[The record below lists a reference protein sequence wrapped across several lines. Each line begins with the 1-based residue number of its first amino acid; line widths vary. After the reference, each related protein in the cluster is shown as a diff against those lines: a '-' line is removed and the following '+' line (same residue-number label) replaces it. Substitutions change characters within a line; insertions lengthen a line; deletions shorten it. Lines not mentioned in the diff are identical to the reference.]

1 MKIKKERLREI
12 IKEEISKVHQN
23 TSLVEDLL
31 TSKEKEYWSRQ
42 HKKEQLGE
50 EIRREWQ
57 LLSETSI
64 YRLVTAYMEDGFII
78 VSADRSCE
86 AESGAKKCT
95 EEQVARQDHL
105 NRENRNKLKQ
115 VLRRSGF
122 GYVPTLGGFKEKLTD
137 PETGKAVIDPETG
150 DPVLVDTEFPERS
163 FVVHSRKG
171 DKGRSPEELRQLGLD
186 IANQFNQDSILY
198 KPPNAVD
205 PKAYYLTRNGEVD
218 MVFEDLTVE
227 DLDQIFYTQLAKGT
241 QRRYS
246 HIPENYERAYYIP
259 KPPNGMQEAV
269 KRYGETFYRMK

>member
-12 IKEEISKVHQN
+12 IKEEIEKVHHN
-23 TSLVEDLL
+23 TSLMEDTL
-31 TSKEKEYWSRQ
+31 TEEEKKHLRKQ
-42 HKKEQLGE
+42 HEKEQLQE
-50 EIRREWQ
+50 EIRKEWQ

-64 YRLVTAYMEDGFII
+64 YRLVTTYMEDGFII

-86 AESGAKKCT
+86 AESGVKKCS
-95 EEQVARQDHL
+95 EEQAARQEQL

-122 GYVPTLGGFKEKLTD
+122 GYVPTLGGFKEALNDK
-137 PETGKAVIDPETG
+137 ETGEPVIDPETG

-171 DKGRSPEELRQLGLD
+171 DKRRNPEELRQLGLD

-218 MVFEDLTVE
+218 IEFADLTVE

-246 HIPENYERAYYIP
+246 HIPENYERAYYIL
-259 KPPNGMQEAV
+259 KPPNGMQEAI

>member
-1 MKIKKERLREI
+1 MEDTLTEEEKKHLR
-12 IKEEISKVHQN
+12 K
-23 TSLVEDLL
+23 
-31 TSKEKEYWSRQ
+31 Q
-42 HKKEQLGE
+42 HEKEQLQE
-50 EIRREWQ
+50 EIRKEWQ

-64 YRLVTAYMEDGFII
+64 YRLVTTYMKDGFII

-86 AESGAKKCT
+86 AESGVKKCS
-95 EEQVARQDHL
+95 EEQVARQEQL

-137 PETGKAVIDPETG
+137 PETGEPVIDPETG

-171 DKGRSPEELRQLGLD
+171 DKRRNPEELRQLGLD

-218 MVFEDLTVE
+218 IEFADLTVE

-259 KPPNGMQEAV
+259 RPPNGMQEAV